1 MKFEVYGKST
11 CAKCKSTKDKLTHL
25 LGKADAA
32 GDVALAFHDVETVEG
47 MAEGAFNDVRSVP
60 TVILRSDEGEPLA
73 RWEGILPPSGEVQ
86 VFLGSARS
94 RASVT

>member
-1 MKFEVYGKST
+1 MKFEVYGKSS
-11 CAKCKSTKDKLTHL
+11 CAKCKSTKDKLTYL

-47 MAEGAFNDVRSVP
+47 MAEGAFNDVRDIP

>member
-1 MKFEVYGKST
+1 MKFEVYGKSG

-25 LGKADAA
+25 LGKADA

-73 RWEGILPPSGEVQ
+73 RWEGVLPPSGEVQ
-86 VFLGSARS
+86 LFLGSARG